1 MWGTPADRSI
11 GQTLV
16 EERGKVTATEQK
28 HKDAT
33 PNPDAGKEGKP
44 APRVGVFVCHCGSN
58 IAGVVDCSKVRETAE
73 RLPGVVVAKENKYTC
88 SDLGQE
94 EIIKAIRENGVDRV
108 VVASCSPRLHE
119 PTFRNCIVQAGLNP
133 YLLHM
138 VNIREQCS
146 WVHARE
152 KERATEKASD
162 LVRMGVSKA
171 ARLVPLEAR
180 EVPVEP
186 TSLVIGGGVA
196 GIQASLDL
204 AQMGFKVYLVESKPS
219 IGGVM
224 AQLDKTFPTGDCAI
238 CILAPKMVELARN
251 PNITLLSYSEVEE
264 VKGFIG
270 SYEVKV
276 RRKARYVHEDKCVG
290 CGVCT
295 DACPVKVDNEF
306 DMGFGQRKAIYVPF
320 PQAVP
325 LKYTIDKEHCLH
337 FKTGKCLLCVKACSN
352 MAIDHEMKD
361 EVLSLKVGTIIVATG
376 FETYVP
382 KKKGVYKYWE
392 YDNVITALELERL
405 LNASGPTG
413 GHLIRP
419 SDGQTPKRVAFIQC
433 VGSRNKKIGNNYCS
447 RVCCMYAIKNAQII
461 KEHEP
466 TTEIAVY
473 YNDIRA
479 FGKGFEEL
487 YHRIR
492 EEYGVEFIR
501 GRPAKLTL
509 DPETKSVKIRA
520 EETLL
525 NKITE
530 REFELVVLSTG
541 LVPSEGSRRIG
552 KVLGLTVSPDGFFQE
567 AHPKLR
573 PVDTAID
580 GIFLAGC
587 AQSPK
592 DIPDTVAQAKAA
604 ASSAAAPMFTKKV
617 MIEPLTVAID
627 EELCVGCGLCAELC
641 PYGAPELVQ
650 GEKGGMKAR
659 ITEALCHGCGT
670 CAASCPQKAITAKQF
685 TDDQICAEIVSAL
698 APGGQAPK
706 AHDKKKAEEGVA

>member
-1 MWGTPADRSI
+1 M
-11 GQTLV
+11 
-16 EERGKVTATEQK
+16 TA
-28 HKDAT
+28 
-33 PNPDAGKEGKP
+33 P
-44 APRVGVFVCHCGSN
+44 APQEKDTGTSSPPKEAGSTAGPKIGVFICHCGSN
-58 IAGVVDCSKVRETAE
+58 IAGVVDCGQVREAAE
-73 RLPGVVVAKENKYTC
+73 KLPGVAVAKENKYTC

-94 EIIKAIRENGVDRV
+94 EIIKAIKENGLERV

-119 PTFRNCIVQAGLNP
+119 PTFRKCIEHAGLNP
-133 YLLHM
+133 YLLQM

-146 WVHARE
+146 WVHSHE
-152 KERATEKASD
+152 KAKATEKACD

-171 ARLVPLEAR
+171 AELEPLEAR

-186 TSLVIGGGVA
+186 SSLVIGGGVA
-196 GIQASLDL
+196 GIQAALDL
-204 AQMGFKVYLVESKPS
+204 GNMGFKVYLVETQPS
-219 IGGVM
+219 IGGKM

-238 CILAPKMVELARN
+238 CILAPKMVELSRH

-264 VKGFIG
+264 VKGYIG
-270 SYEVKV
+270 SYDVKV
-276 RRKARYVHEDKCVG
+276 RRKARFVYEDKCVG
-290 CGVCT
+290 CGLCA

-306 DMGFGQRKAIYVPF
+306 DLGFGQRKAVYIPF

-337 FKTGKCLLCVKACSN
+337 FKSGKCQLCVKACTN
-352 MAIDHEMKD
+352 KAIDHTMQD
-361 EVLSLKVGTIIVATG
+361 EILNLKVGTIIVATG
-376 FETYVP
+376 YETYVP
-382 KKKGVYKYWE
+382 MKKGVYKYWE
-392 YDNVITALELERL
+392 YDDVITALELERL

-419 SDGQTPKRVAFIQC
+419 SDGKAPKRVAFIQC

-461 KEHEP
+461 MEHEP
-466 TTEIAVY
+466 ETEIAVY

-492 EEYGVEFIR
+492 EDYAVEFIR
-501 GRPAKLTL
+501 GRPAKLSL
-509 DPETKSVKIRA
+509 DPVTKAIKIRA

-530 REFELVVLSTG
+530 REFDLVVLSTG
-541 LVPSEGSRRIG
+541 LVPSEGSKKIG
-552 KVLGLTVSPDGFFQE
+552 KILGLTVSPDGFFME

-573 PVDTAID
+573 PVDTAMD

-592 DIPDTVAQAKAA
+592 DIPDSVAQAKAA
-604 ASSAAAPMFTKKV
+604 ASSAAAPMFSKKV
-617 MIEPLTVAID
+617 LIEPLTAFVD
-627 EELCVGCGLCAELC
+627 ENLCIGCGLCTELC

-650 GEKGGMKAR
+650 SEKGGMKAHV
-659 ITEALCHGCGT
+659 IEALCHGCGT
-670 CAASCPQKAITAKQF
+670 CAASCPQKAVAPRQF
-685 TDDQICAEIVSAL
+685 TDEQIYSEMQAAL
-698 APGGQAPK
+698 MEPAKRHAT
-706 AHDKKKAEEGVA
+706 KKKAEAEVS

>member
-1 MWGTPADRSI
+1 MGNLESAPS
-11 GQTLV
+11 
-16 EERGKVTATEQK
+16 TAPGSK
-28 HKDAT
+28 
-33 PNPDAGKEGKP
+33 AGPKI
-44 APRVGVFVCHCGSN
+44 GVFVCHCGSN
-58 IAGVVDCSKVRETAE
+58 IAGVVDTGKVREAAAK
-73 RLPGVVVAKENKYTC
+73 LDGVVVAKENKYTC

-94 EIIKAIRENGVDRV
+94 EIIKAIKENGVERV
-108 VVASCSPRLHE
+108 IVAACSPRLHE
-119 PTFRNCIVQAGLNP
+119 PTFRKCIQQAGLNP

-146 WVHARE
+146 WVHSHE
-152 KERATEKASD
+152 KEAATQKAID

-171 ARLVPLEAR
+171 ARLEPLEAR

-196 GIQASLDL
+196 GIQAALDL
-204 AQMGFKVYLVESKPS
+204 AQMGFKVHLVESKPS
-219 IGGVM
+219 IGGKM

-238 CILAPKMVELARN
+238 CILAPKMVELSRN

-270 SYEVKV
+270 NYDVKV

-290 CGVCT
+290 CGLCS

-306 DMGFGQRKAIYVPF
+306 DLGFGKRKAVYIPF

-325 LKYTIDKEHCLH
+325 LKFTISKEDCLH
-337 FKTGKCLLCVKACSN
+337 FKSGKCLLCVKACTN
-352 MAIDHEMKD
+352 QAIDHSMQD
-361 EVLSLKVGTIIVATG
+361 EIINLKVGTIIVATG
-376 FETYVP
+376 YEPYEP
-382 KKKGVYKYWE
+382 MKNGVYKYWE

-419 SDGQTPKRVAFIQC
+419 SDGKTPKRIAFIQC
-433 VGSRNKKIGNNYCS
+433 VGSRNKKIGKNYCS
-447 RVCCMYAIKNAQII
+447 RVCCMVAIKNSQII
-461 KEHEP
+461 MEHEP
-466 TTEIAVY
+466 DTEIAVY

-492 EEYGVEFIR
+492 EEYAVEFIR
-501 GRPAKLTL
+501 GRPAKLTQ
-509 DPETKSVKIRA
+509 DPETKNIRIRA

-530 REFELVVLSTG
+530 REFDLVVLSTG
-541 LVPSEGSRRIG
+541 LIPSEGSKKIG
-552 KVLGLTVSPDGFFQE
+552 KILSLSLSSDGFFAE

-573 PVDTAID
+573 PVDTALD
-580 GIFLAGC
+580 GVFVAGC

-592 DIPDTVAQAKAA
+592 DIPDSVAQAKAA
-604 ASSAAAPMFTKKV
+604 ASSAAAPMFAKKV
-617 MIEPLTVAID
+617 TIEPLTAVVD
-627 EELCVGCGLCAELC
+627 EKLCIGCGLCTELC
-641 PYGAPELVQ
+641 PYGSPELVA
-650 GEKGGMKAR
+650 GTAGGMKAHV
-659 ITEALCHGCGT
+659 IEALCHGCGT
-670 CAASCPQKAITAKQF
+670 CAASCPQKAISPKQF
-685 TDDQICAEIVSAL
+685 TDDQIYSEIQAALNDQAKRNGRRKEAEGAVS
-698 APGGQAPK
+698 
-706 AHDKKKAEEGVA
+706 

>member
-1 MWGTPADRSI
+1 M
-11 GQTLV
+11 
-16 EERGKVTATEQK
+16 TA
-28 HKDAT
+28 
-33 PNPDAGKEGKP
+33 P
-44 APRVGVFVCHCGSN
+44 APQEKDTKTSAPKKEAGSTTVPRIGVFVCHCGSN
-58 IAGVVDCSKVRETAE
+58 IAGVVDCGKVREAAE
-73 RLPGVVVAKENKYTC
+73 KLPGVAVAKENKYTC
-88 SDLGQE
+88 SDLGQA
-94 EIIKAIRENGVDRV
+94 EIIKAIKENGLERV

-119 PTFRNCIVQAGLNP
+119 PTFRKCVQQAGLNP

-146 WVHARE
+146 WVHAHE
-152 KERATEKASD
+152 KEKATEKASA

-171 ARLVPLEAR
+171 AKLEPLEAR

-186 TSLVIGGGVA
+186 SSLVIGGGVA
-196 GIQASLDL
+196 GIQAALDL
-204 AQMGFKVYLVESKPS
+204 GNMGFKVYLVETQPS
-219 IGGVM
+219 IGGKM

-238 CILAPKMVELARN
+238 CILAPKMVELSRH
-251 PNITLLSYSEVEE
+251 PNITLLSYSDVEE
-264 VKGFIG
+264 VKGYIG
-270 SYEVKV
+270 SYDVKV
-276 RRKARYVHEDKCVG
+276 RRKARFVHEDKCVG
-290 CGVCT
+290 CGLCS
-295 DACPVKVDNEF
+295 DACPVKIDNEF
-306 DMGFGQRKAIYVPF
+306 DLGFGQRKAIYIPF

-325 LKYTIDKEHCLH
+325 LKYTLDKEHCLH
-337 FKTGKCLLCVKACSN
+337 FKSGKCLLCVKACTN
-352 MAIDHEMKD
+352 NAIDHTMQD
-361 EVLSLKVGTIIVATG
+361 EILNLKVGTIIVATG
-376 FETYVP
+376 YETYVP
-382 KKKGVYKYWE
+382 QKKGVYKYWE

-419 SDGQTPKRVAFIQC
+419 SDGKPPKRVAFIQC

-461 KEHEP
+461 MEHDEEA
-466 TTEIAVY
+466 EIAVY

-492 EEYGVEFIR
+492 EDYAVEFIR
-501 GRPAKLTL
+501 GRPAKLSQ
-509 DPETKSVKIRA
+509 DPETKTIKIRA

-530 REFELVVLSTG
+530 REFDLVVLSTG
-541 LVPSEGSRRIG
+541 LVPSEGSKKIG
-552 KVLGLTVSPDGFFQE
+552 KILGLTVSSDGFFME

-592 DIPDTVAQAKAA
+592 DIPDSVAQAKAA
-604 ASSAAAPMFTKKV
+604 ASSAAAPMFAKKV
-617 MIEPLTVAID
+617 WIEPLTAFVD
-627 EELCVGCGLCAELC
+627 ENLCAGCGLCIDLC

-650 GEKGGMKAR
+650 SEKGGMKAH
-659 ITEALCHGCGT
+659 IIEALCHGCGT
-670 CAASCPQKAITAKQF
+670 CAASCPQKAVAPKQF
-685 TDDQICAEIVSAL
+685 TDDQIYSELQAAL
-698 APGGQAPK
+698 AETPGKHA
-706 AHDKKKAEEGVA
+706 AKKKAEAEVS